1 MLTGQAPLCRAF
13 RGAAGNKMMQG
24 MKGHQRP
31 HPCHL
36 PGARPCSSWGVSG
49 DNGSAR
55 EIMAVFPSC
64 WVKHGQRNEFPPYL
78 SAASSTGTL
87 PAARRSLFITISLP
101 PHLFD
106 ITYSVWKYCPFCPL
120 LHHLLTQ
127 SRVCVWVRSSW
138 HTQEVNTFTSP
149 EIADSG
155 RGGGG
160 HAHAPEPHTPIA
172 PQLRREAYHCPPR

>member
-1 MLTGQAPLCRAF
+1 MSSLPTSLLRA
-13 RGAAGNKMMQG
+13 AQ
-24 MKGHQRP
+24 
-31 HPCHL
+31 
-36 PGARPCSSWGVSG
+36 
-49 DNGSAR
+49 
-55 EIMAVFPSC
+55 
-64 WVKHGQRNEFPPYL
+64 
-78 SAASSTGTL
+78 TL
-87 PAARRSLFITISLP
+87 PAAQRSLFITISLP

-120 LHHLLTQ
+120 LHHLLMQ

-172 PQLRREAYHCPPR
+172 PQLRSLSWPSAIVPGVINAQPSFHPRLPSPRPRRACCNQGNNGRGRVPGTKTTAALPGRALQPPCTMAMCNPIPLPASE